1 MTERPC
7 PECKGATSPFPEGNI
22 GKNVECYRCK
32 NGHLIRVDTRTCEI
46 LSIAIPF
53 KELGF
58 CPQCGRIELKKIQ
71 DQKYP
76 DQDGIIRLVIYRCL
90 NGHEATRRQL
100 VVKQAGV
107 PLKDLWEGYA

>member
-1 MTERPC
+1 M
-7 PECKGATSPFPEGNI
+7 
-22 GKNVECYRCK
+22 
-32 NGHLIRVDTRTCEI
+32 DTRTCEI

-76 DQDGIIRLVIYRCL
+76 DQDGIIRLVIYRCP
-90 NGHEATRRQL
+90 NGHQTPSRQL
-100 VVKQAGV
+100 VTKQFNV
-107 PLKDLWEGYA
+107 PPKELWEGYA